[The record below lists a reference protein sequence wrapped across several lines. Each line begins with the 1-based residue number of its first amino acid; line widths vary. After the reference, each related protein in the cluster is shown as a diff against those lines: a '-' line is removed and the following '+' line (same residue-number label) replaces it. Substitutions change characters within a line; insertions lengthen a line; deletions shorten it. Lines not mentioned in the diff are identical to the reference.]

1 MSDQPGTESRT
12 GRPSSYEPRYAVIAE
27 AMCKLG
33 ATQREVA
40 EALEVSERTVE
51 RWKAKYEDFCRSLKI
66 GAEPA
71 DDRVEQSLYRRA
83 TGYTFDACK
92 VMTVGGEPASVPYV
106 EHVPPDVT
114 ACIFWLKNRRKEK
127 WRDKTEV
134 DHGAL
139 PSLSDAL
146 KAARERSKRGA

>member
-1 MSDQPGTESRT
+1 MSDQPETESRGR
-12 GRPSSYEPRYAVIAE
+12 GRPSSYEPRYVVIAE
-27 AMCKLG
+27 KMAKLG
-33 ATQREVA
+33 ATLRDIA
-40 EALEVSERTVE
+40 DALEVSERTIH
-51 RWKAKYEDFCRSLKI
+51 RWMNEHEAFCQAIKI
-66 GAEPA
+66 GAAPA

-92 VMTVGGEPASVPYV
+92 IMTVGGEVQAVPYV

-114 ACIFWLKNRRKEK
+114 ACIFWLKNRRKEQ

-146 KAARERSKRGA
+146 KAARERAKR